1 MVCAAKVFVR
11 GTGTKW
17 GIGKGSEI
25 CIKIKIYIYIYIYIY
40 THIYIYIYLWWNVRR
55 VWCGIRLKENCNRT
69 WR

>member
-25 CIKIKIYIYIYIYIY
+25 CIKIKIYIYR
-40 THIYIYIYLWWNVRR
+40 WWNVRR
-55 VWCGIRLKENCNRT
+55 VWCGIRLKENCNKT
-69 WR
+69 WRLLYEKNIM

>member
-25 CIKIKIYIYIYIYIY
+25 CIKIKIYISLVECK
-40 THIYIYIYLWWNVRR
+40 TCLVRYKIKR
-55 VWCGIRLKENCNRT
+55 EL
-69 WR
+69 